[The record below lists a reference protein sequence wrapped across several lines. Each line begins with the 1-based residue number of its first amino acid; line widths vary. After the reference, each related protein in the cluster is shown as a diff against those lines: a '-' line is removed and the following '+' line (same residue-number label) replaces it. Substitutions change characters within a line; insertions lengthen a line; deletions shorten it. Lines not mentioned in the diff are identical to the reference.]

1 MTESARGAVRR
12 AQRRRH
18 HARGRGARPCGVLL
32 TAIEEKPI
40 ALQATTQNAH
50 RALVK
55 LFVRDDIAN
64 ARPRL
69 GGNDVCGEL
78 ERSA

>member
-1 MTESARGAVRR
+1 MLADLE
-12 AQRRRH
+12 
-18 HARGRGARPCGVLL
+18 RGRRGVLL
-32 TAIEEKPI
+32 TAISGPLKAIEEKPI

-78 ERSA
+78 ERAA